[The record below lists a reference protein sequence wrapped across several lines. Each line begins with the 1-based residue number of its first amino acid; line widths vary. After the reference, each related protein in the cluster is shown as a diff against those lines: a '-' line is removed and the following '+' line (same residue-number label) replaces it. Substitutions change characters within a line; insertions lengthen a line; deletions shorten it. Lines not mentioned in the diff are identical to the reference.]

1 MTFKERELA
10 NKEKRLAETGLK
22 ELAAMRRTVEELHA
36 TRAIEAQKVWDFL
49 GHTEMALVPL
59 GFSPV
64 RSGEPAREVS
74 TMLPVFDFMGARMLM
89 LEEVVSKQLETEGGI
104 LVEKVEEHMLMCF

>member
-49 GHTEMALVPL
+49 VPL

-74 TMLPVFDFMGARMLM
+74 TMLPVFDFVGARMLM

-104 LVEKVEEHMLMCF
+104 LAEKVEEHMLMCF